1 MADASTVSV
10 LIQARD
16 NASQA
21 LKNVEGN
28 MKSLGASFERH
39 RRGIGMAATA
49 IGAAVTGVAVLSIKS
64 SLDQQIGIDQLDAA
78 LKNVNTSYAAQ
89 EATIEKVIAAQ
100 QNKTN
105 FGDEEQ
111 RKALRELILVSGS
124 YDDAMAALIPTIEL
138 AAGKNMDLSAA
149 ATLVARAISGEETAL
164 GRYGIQVEK
173 GAGATAVLSAIMES
187 FGGQAEAAANPVT
200 QLKNRLGDL
209 MQVLGDA
216 LLPVIEKLVPMI
228 EGLVR
233 KIIDWAEAHPTLA
246 KVLGIVVAALG
257 ALLLVIGPLLLL
269 LPTIVAAVGLLSV
282 AFGTLSVAMGPIT
295 LAIIAIAALVTG
307 AIIVWKKW
315 DDMSTKV
322 KIAVVALGIALGP
335 ITAAIVLG
343 IAAWKNWDKIV
354 EIVRRTIGTFTKEV
368 IGFIIKLGEGFLAI
382 TKWIPGMGDT
392 RRAIEGTMDSLR
404 DSQDA
409 VEDWGNNTQGKLR
422 EQSEAWGAMED
433 AHFSNTE
440 NMKENVEKVARA
452 TEDST
457 AQIVRSNADV
467 EVSMEEVARA
477 AELGWGHVEDQ
488 VMHASG
494 VVVQSVDEMI
504 ATQERWEAS
513 QDASLSRLRD
523 NLDTT
528 LIKWKSTGLGMEDI
542 VQGWADQTGQSVEQV
557 LDHWDDIDLDLD
569 DLKGVFKA
577 FTNATGADIFNW
589 ANSVNADS
597 RSVKETFGSTSDS
610 INADSRSIKETF
622 ASTSAAISGIA
633 LGIHD
638 TIAGIHRDASR
649 PVPAPRIGGFGGGRS
664 GIHVTAPGF
673 DAATVAAGEALA
685 PLRGTG
691 GSLAGYAPGTTF
703 AQIEAALGLANGGIV
718 RQPTLAMIGERG
730 PEAVVPLGRGGGMGT
745 TNQFH
750 FHGAVYGVE
759 DLKEAVVEAV
769 RDHAISGGF
778 SGVFAE
784 A

>member
-1 MADASTVSV
+1 MWPVTAVV
-10 LIQARD
+10 L
-16 NASQA
+16 A
-21 LKNVEGN
+21 LT
-28 MKSLGASFERH
+28 LA
-39 RRGIGMAATA
+39 
-49 IGAAVTGVAVLSIKS
+49 
-64 SLDQQIGIDQLDAA
+64 
-78 LKNVNTSYAAQ
+78 
-89 EATIEKVIAAQ
+89 VIASI
-100 QNKTN
+100 
-105 FGDEEQ
+105 
-111 RKALRELILVSGS
+111 AL
-124 YDDAMAALIPTIEL
+124 
-138 AAGKNMDLSAA
+138 
-149 ATLVARAISGEETAL
+149 
-164 GRYGIQVEK
+164 
-173 GAGATAVLSAIMES
+173 
-187 FGGQAEAAANPVT
+187 
-200 QLKNRLGDL
+200 
-209 MQVLGDA
+209 
-216 LLPVIEKLVPMI
+216 
-228 EGLVR
+228 
-233 KIIDWAEAHPTLA
+233 
-246 KVLGIVVAALG
+246 
-257 ALLLVIGPLLLL
+257 
-269 LPTIVAAVGLLSV
+269 
-282 AFGTLSVAMGPIT
+282 
-295 LAIIAIAALVTG
+295 
-307 AIIVWKKW
+307 WKKW

-322 KIAVVALGIALGP
+322 KIAVVALAIALGP
-335 ITAAIVLG
+335 ITGIIVRG

-354 EIVRRTIGTFTKEV
+354 DTVRKTIGTFTKEV

-392 RRAIEGTMDSLR
+392 RRAIEGTMDTLR

-409 VEDWGNNTQGKLR
+409 VEDWGNNTEGKLR
-422 EQSEAWGAMED
+422 DQAEAWGAMED

-440 NMKENVEKVARA
+440 DMKENVEKVARA

-528 LIKWKSTGLGMEDI
+528 LIKWKSTGLEMEDI
-542 VQGWADQTGQSVEQV
+542 VQGWADETGQSVEQV
-557 LDHWDDIDLDLD
+557 LDHWDDIDLDLN

-589 ANSVNADS
+589 ANSVKADS
-597 RSVKETFGSTSDS
+597 VSVQDTFASTSAN
-610 INADSRSIKETF
+610 INADSRSIRESF
-622 ASTSAAISGIA
+622 ASTSATIAAIASGIHQEIDG
-633 LGIHD
+633 L
-638 TIAGIHRDASR
+638 HRAASR
-649 PVPAPRIGGFGGGRS
+649 PLPVPRIGGS
-664 GIHVTAPGF
+664 GIHMTAPGF
-673 DAATVAAGEALA
+673 NAAAVAAGEALA
-685 PLRGTG
+685 SLRGTG

-703 AQIEAALGLANGGIV
+703 AQIEAAVMSGKQGGGWAGGM
-718 RQPTLAMIGERG
+718 TLVGERG
-730 PEAVVPLGRGGGMGT
+730 PELVNLPGGSYVNPHGSGGMGGMGGV